1 MPGRLKCNEDASFS
15 SSTDKVGVG
24 MCIRD
29 EEGCFIRAKTMWHT
43 PLCSVDIGEALGLH
57 HAIRW
62 VHELQLQN
70 VDFEV
75 DSKRVADYF
84 NRGNGDITEF
94 GVIMGSN
101 RHYCSLCLPNS
112 HVEFS
117 RRQANGVAHKLA
129 KAAISESSFR
139 IFDHVP
145 TCIND
150 LISNEML

>member
-1 MPGRLKCNEDASFS
+1 MD
-15 SSTDKVGVG
+15 VGV
-24 MCIRD
+24 CIRD
-29 EEGCFIRAKTMWHT
+29 EDGCFVRAKTMWLT
-43 PLCSVDIGEALGLH
+43 PLCSVDIGEVLGLH

-62 VHELQLQN
+62 VHELQLKN

-75 DSKRVADYF
+75 DSKLAADYF

-94 GVIMGSN
+94 GVIMDCN
-101 RHYCSLCLPNS
+101 MHYCSFYLPNS

-117 RRQANGVAHKLA
+117 KRQANGVAHKLA
-129 KAAISESSFR
+129 KTSLSESSFR
-139 IFDHVP
+139 IFDYVP